1 MDGQTLG
8 IIAAFVVVAVVAL
21 MIHNHFNFKALL
33 GKLQPDAPP
42 PPPPPQPQAVTGEHL
57 VAMTQ
62 AHSDAVQSVA
72 AALTSQAE
80 AHAEAVAAVAAPTPA
95 PATTT
100 YDPDAYG
107 DDFNARFTAWVA
119 AGRPARDARNRPLDT
134 RGAVT
139 TDDNFSPLPP
149 GTESPRHA
157 EGDLMGNGLK
167 VYFEGGHQ
175 PPFDDLKSM
184 SFTYQCAEAGVYRL
198 TAGWGAEI
206 GETVETITQN
216 GKVTELKG
224 AGDVS
229 LELGSF
235 TFDVLP
241 QKLASKVQQRGG
253 ATTANFTLR
262 KR

>member
-1 MDGQTLG
+1 MDPINILVVL
-8 IIAAFVVVAVVAL
+8 ILIAVVVGVA
-21 MIHNHFNFKALL
+21 IHNHVNFKALL
-33 GKLQPDAPP
+33 GKLENKPDAPP
-42 PPPPPQPQAVTGEHL
+42 TASAPAITGDHV

-62 AHSDAVQSVA
+62 AHSDAVQAVA

-80 AHAEAVAAVAAPTPA
+80 AHAEAVAAVAATPSA
-95 PATTT
+95 PATTTT

-107 DDFNARFTAWVA
+107 DDFNARYAAWVA
-119 AGRPARDARNRPLDT
+119 AGRPTRDAQNRPLDV

-175 PPFDDLKSM
+175 PPFDDLKPM
-184 SFTYQCAEAGVYRL
+184 EFTYQCPEAGTYRL
-198 TAGWGAEI
+198 QAGWGAEI

-216 GKVTELKG
+216 GKATELRG
-224 AGDVS
+224 AGDAV

-235 TFDVLP
+235 TFSVVP
-241 QKLASKVQQRGG
+241 NKTASKVQQRGG